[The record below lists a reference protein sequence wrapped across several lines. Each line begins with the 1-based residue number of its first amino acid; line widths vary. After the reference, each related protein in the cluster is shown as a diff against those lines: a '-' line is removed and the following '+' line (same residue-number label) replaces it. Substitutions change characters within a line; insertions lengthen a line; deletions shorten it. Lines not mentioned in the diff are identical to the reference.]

1 MTPRPGLYVG
11 TLRHR
16 RFTPT
21 PHAFRYSLFMALLDI
36 DALSEAMTVSPL
48 TSYNRANWAAFDD
61 RDHLGDPARPLR
73 ERVAASA
80 RAAGRELPDGRILL
94 LTHLRYA
101 GYAFNPISLFY
112 CYDRAG
118 ALRQVLAEVNNTF
131 GGQQLYWLDHD
142 RAPGAPLRQQASKAL
157 YVSPFMAPDVA
168 YDFVLTVPGDRLVAH
183 MNVVRA
189 GATPVAGASRLFDAT
204 LSLAFR
210 PWTRR
215 ELHRA
220 LVRFPFM
227 TAKVIAAIHWQ
238 ALRLYLKGVPVVPE
252 TAAAPKRLAAKDVS
266 RCS

>member
-1 MTPRPGLYVG
+1 MIPHPGLYVG

-21 PHAFRYSLFMALLDI
+21 PHAFRYSLFMALLDV
-36 DALSEAMTVSPL
+36 DALPEAMAVSPL
-48 TSYNRANWAAFDD
+48 TSYNRANLAAFDD
-61 RDHLGDPARPLR
+61 RDHLGDPALPLR

-80 RAAGRELPDGRILL
+80 RAAGRRVPDGPIYL

-112 CYDRAG
+112 CYDAAG

-131 GGQQLYWLDHD
+131 GGRQLYWLEQD
-142 RAPGAPLRQQASKAL
+142 RAPGAPLRQRAAKSL
-157 YVSPFMAPDVA
+157 YVSPFMVPDVA
-168 YDFVLTVPGDRLVAH
+168 YDFVLTAPGKRLVAH
-183 MNVVRA
+183 MNVLRTGGVSS
-189 GATPVAGASRLFDAT
+189 GTRLLDAT

-215 ELHRA
+215 EVHRA
-220 LVRFPFM
+220 LAGFPLM

-252 TAAAPKRLAAKDVS
+252 TAAAPKRLPQ
-266 RCS
+266 RTH